1 MTVITICAILKAK
14 QGHENQLRDEL
25 LKLIEPSRAE
35 KGCIQYMLHRSLE
48 EKGTFVFYE
57 SWADE
62 NAIITHVNTEH
73 YQTYRKN
80 IETIIDTMDVYH
92 LENMES

>member
-14 QGHENQLRDEL
+14 PGQEEQLRDEL

-35 KGCIQYMLHRSLE
+35 KGSIQYKLHKSIE
-48 EKGTFVFYE
+48 EIGTFVFYE

-62 NAIITHVNTEH
+62 NAINVHVNTEH
-73 YQTYRKN
+73 YKTYRKN
-80 IETIIDTMDVYH
+80 IETIIDTMYVYH
-92 LENMES
+92 LQNLES

>member
-14 QGHENQLRDEL
+14 SGKEEQLLGEL

-35 KGCIQYMLHRSLE
+35 KGCIQYKLHQSIE

-57 SWADE
+57 IWADE
-62 NAIITHVNTEH
+62 YAINEHVNTEH
-73 YQTYRKN
+73 YITYRKN
-80 IETIIDTMDVYH
+80 IETIIDTMNVYRLH
-92 LENMES
+92 NLES